1 MNGSDLII
9 LLMCPKHGLL
19 PSSVTKDLQEKTP
32 NFHKWS
38 EAVSASPSVTGIFN
52 EDENVTRTKERLA
65 KARA

>member
-1 MNGSDLII
+1 MNGSDVFI
-9 LLMCPKHGLL
+9 LLMRPKHGLL
-19 PSSVTKDLQEKTP
+19 PSSVAKEVPDKTP

-52 EDENVTRTKERLA
+52 EDENVTRMRKRLE